1 MGEKKMREIADFLF
15 EVGMLKKTPRS
26 GFQFLG
32 SGCESVA
39 EHVLRTLYIG
49 YVLCKMDSEADELKV
64 LRLCLMHD
72 LPEAR
77 TGDMNYVNK
86 KYVTVDEKKA
96 IRELAEPLFFGA
108 EIEAALDEFNGK
120 ETREAL
126 LARDADQLALIL
138 QLKECGDLGNKY
150 SREWIRFAVLRLT
163 TENARSLAATI
174 LDTDSSNWWF
184 KDKSDWWVNGNQ
196 DRRREKMNR
205 KGRRSLL
212 FRPFVGAG
220 VVLFLTLP

>member
-1 MGEKKMREIADFLF
+1 MREIADFLF

-49 YVLCKMDSEADELKV
+49 YVLCKMDSAADELTV
-64 LRLCLMHD
+64 LRLCLVHD

-96 IRELAEPLFFGA
+96 VRELAAPLFFGG
-108 EIEAALDEFNGK
+108 EIEALLDEFNLR
-120 ETREAL
+120 ETRESLMAH
-126 LARDADQLALIL
+126 DADQLSLIL
-138 QLKECGDLGNKY
+138 QLKECGDLGNTY
-150 SREWIRFAVLRLT
+150 SREWIRFAVRRLA
-163 TENARSLAATI
+163 TENARELARSI
-174 LDTDSSNWWF
+174 LDTDSTNWWF
-184 KDKSDWWVNGNQ
+184 KDKSDWWVNGNHGPAAEE
-196 DRRREKMNR
+196 DRPDGTGKDE
-205 KGRRSLL
+205 
-212 FRPFVGAG
+212 
-220 VVLFLTLP
+220 

>member
-1 MGEKKMREIADFLF
+1 LEKMKEIADFLF

-39 EHVLRTLYIG
+39 EHILRTLFAA
-49 YVLCKMDSEADELKV
+49 YVLCKMEPDADELKV

-96 IRELAEPLFFGA
+96 IRELAEPLFFGG
-108 EIEAALDEFNGK
+108 EIEEVLAEFNGK
-120 ETREAL
+120 ETRESL
-126 LARDADQLALIL
+126 LARDADQLSLIL
-138 QLKECGDLGNKY
+138 QLKECGDLGNHY
-150 SREWIRFAVLRLT
+150 SREWIRFAVQRLA
-163 TENARSLAATI
+163 TENARRLAEDI
-174 LDTDSSNWWF
+174 LATDSSNWWF
-184 KDKSDWWVNGNQ
+184 KDKSDWWVNGNH
-196 DRRREKMNR
+196 
-205 KGRRSLL
+205 GSLSKQNE
-212 FRPFVGAG
+212 
-220 VVLFLTLP
+220 

>member
-1 MGEKKMREIADFLF
+1 MSEIADFLF

-39 EHVLRTLYIG
+39 EHILRTLYIG
-49 YVLCKMDSEADELKV
+49 YVLCKMDPEADERKV

-77 TGDMNYVNK
+77 TGDLNYVNK

-96 IRELAEPLFFGA
+96 VRELAEPLFFGA
-108 EIEAALDEFNGK
+108 EIEESIDEFNER
-120 ETREAL
+120 ETQEAL
-126 LARDADQLALIL
+126 LARAAAQLSLIL
-138 QLKECGDLGNKY
+138 QLKECGDLGNRY

-163 TENARSLAATI
+163 TENARKLAEEI
-174 LDTDSSNWWF
+174 LDTDSSHWWF
-184 KDKSDWWVNGNQ
+184 KEKGDWWVNGS
-196 DRRREKMNR
+196 RGPSGK
-205 KGRRSLL
+205 
-212 FRPFVGAG
+212 
-220 VVLFLTLP
+220 

>member
-1 MGEKKMREIADFLF
+1 MSEIADFLF

-39 EHVLRTLYIG
+39 EHILRTLYIG
-49 YVLCKMDSEADELKV
+49 YVLCKMDPEADERKV

-77 TGDMNYVNK
+77 TGDLNYVNK

-96 IRELAEPLFFGA
+96 VRELAEPLFFGA
-108 EIEAALDEFNGK
+108 EIEESIDEFNK
-120 ETREAL
+120 RETKEAL
-126 LARDADQLALIL
+126 LARDADQLSLIL
-138 QLKECGDLGNKY
+138 QLKECGDLGNRY

-163 TENARSLAATI
+163 TENARKLAEEI
-174 LDTDSSNWWF
+174 LDTDSSHWWF
-184 KDKSDWWVNGNQ
+184 KEKGDWWVNGS
-196 DRRREKMNR
+196 RGPSGK
-205 KGRRSLL
+205 
-212 FRPFVGAG
+212 
-220 VVLFLTLP
+220 